1 LHAIQPLPHLS
12 LVKTILLRTK
22 HEKKRKKTTTKLET
36 QITFLK
42 GKKLFYDIILIFD
55 IGQML
60 LKQFGT
66 FPGY

>member
-1 LHAIQPLPHLS
+1 M
-12 LVKTILLRTK
+12 KN
-22 HEKKRKKTTTKLET
+22 KKRKKTKLET

-42 GKKLFYDIILIFD
+42 RKKLFWDIILIFD